1 MLFIFLILLKF
12 QIDDPLDAIPVH
24 GGGGIWGT
32 LAVYLFKW
40 DGILMSWTS
49 EAAKGLGWNI
59 IGLLAIVSW
68 TGINCFFMFFTLKK
82 MGQLRVE
89 PEQEFKGG
97 YRIKPNLPN
106 WKKNPGWVNWV
117 HSLLVMVRVLP
128 PNPGFEFGSGQ
139 NF

>member
-49 EAAKGLGWNI
+49 EAAIGLGWNI
-59 IGLLAIVSW
+59 IGLFAIVSW

-89 PEQEFKGG
+89 PEQEFKGE
-97 YRIKPNLPN
+97 
-106 WKKNPGWVNWV
+106 WVFCIN
-117 HSLLVMVRVLP
+117 
-128 PNPGFEFGSGQ
+128 SGAAEQ
-139 NF
+139 AFFR

>member
-40 DGILMSWTS
+40 DGNQIYFSYDYCDMYYNFHNKNIIQGILMSWTS

-97 YRIKPNLPN
+97 YRRKPNLPN
-106 WKKNPGWVNWV
+106 WKKT
-117 HSLLVMVRVLP
+117 RV
-128 PNPGFEFGSGQ
+128 G
-139 NF
+139 